1 MSQRTC
7 DLFTFKPMLSGDTDI
22 QLTAPKEFNIK
33 SNRLYFSICHNSKLR
48 NEPSRLS
55 VLKEVIHWFRIYHM
69 QNDRKAF
76 MPVTIHVYECGART
90 ELLFSSN
97 LFKLISLILNLLPY
111 RILKY
116 KRFKRF
122 FGF

>member
-1 MSQRTC
+1 
-7 DLFTFKPMLSGDTDI
+7 MLSGDTAI

-33 SNRLYFSICHNSKLR
+33 SNRLYFSICHNSKLK
-48 NEPSRLS
+48 NEPSSLS

-69 QNDRKAF
+69 QNGRKAF
-76 MPVTIHVYECGART
+76 VPMTIHVYECGACT

-97 LFKLISLILNLLPY
+97 LFKLVSFVLNLLPNK
-111 RILKY
+111 ILKY
-116 KRFKRF
+116 KRATRF